1 MEGQTNKERKVFSSK
16 KLITKLTFE
25 NIYLRVAV
33 SFNIHLKVF
42 RLRSDKQENKTWPQI
57 LNANFLC
64 QSSTNKGKKKKGNVY
79 FLFET

>member
-42 RLRSDKQENKTWPQI
+42 RLRSDKQENKT
-57 LNANFLC
+57 
-64 QSSTNKGKKKKGNVY
+64 
-79 FLFET
+79 

>member
-16 KLITKLTFE
+16 KVMTKLTFE

-42 RLRSDKQENKTWPQI
+42 RLKVRQTEEQDLT
-57 LNANFLC
+57 
-64 QSSTNKGKKKKGNVY
+64 TNITRELLMSEFY
-79 FLFET
+79 Q

>member
-42 RLRSDKQENKTWPQI
+42 RLKVRQTEEQDLT
-57 LNANFLC
+57 
-64 QSSTNKGKKKKGNVY
+64 TNIKRELLMSEFY
-79 FLFET
+79 Q

>member
-16 KLITKLTFE
+16 KVITKLTFE

-42 RLRSDKQENKTWPQI
+42 RLKFRQTGEQI